1 MNIASPTS
9 AYAGQRAALA
19 TKHGKLACI
28 APSLAQTGLTVE
40 AVAVDTDTLG
50 TFTGEIPRTAPP
62 LGTAVAKARLG
73 MAETGNPIGLA
84 SEGSIGPHPMVPWI
98 IVDREIVVLVD
109 DRRGIV
115 VAGVAASADT
125 TTIERTVHPGD
136 DLARLVASADLPQH
150 AVIVV
155 PNVGPPHPVRK
166 GLRRASEIAAA
177 VTVCAASS
185 ADGAAQV
192 QTDLRAHVCPSRR
205 SVIRDAAE
213 DLATRLLTNCASCG
227 SPGVGKTDV
236 VVGLPCGWCGGEVE
250 VVRAEIHSCPA
261 CAHREERPVVPV
273 DTTADPG
280 RCPRC
285 NP

>member
-1 MNIASPTS
+1 M
-9 AYAGQRAALA
+9 LA

-28 APSLAQTGLTVE
+28 APSLEQAGLAVE

-62 LGTAVAKARLG
+62 LDTAVAKARLG
-73 MAETGNPIGLA
+73 MAVTGNPIGLA
-84 SEGSIGPHPMVPWI
+84 SEGSIGPHPMAPWGI
-98 IVDREIVVLVD
+98 FDRELVVLVD

-115 VAGVAASADT
+115 VAGVAASADI
-125 TTIERTVHPGD
+125 TTIARTVRPGD
-136 DLARLVASADLPQH
+136 DLDRLVAGADLPAH
-150 AVIVV
+150 AVIVI

-166 GLRRASEIAAA
+166 GLRHVSEIAAA

-185 ADGAAQV
+185 ADAAAQV

-205 SVIRDAAE
+205 RVMRDAAE
-213 DLATRLLTNCASCG
+213 DLAARLLTRCPSCR
-227 SPGVGKTDV
+227 SPGVGKTGV
-236 VVGLPCGWCGGEVE
+236 VVGLPCGWCGADADL
-250 VVRAEIHSCPA
+250 VRAEVHSCPA
-261 CAHREERPVVPV
+261 CAHREERPVVPEG
-273 DTTADPG
+273 TTADPG